1 MKDTVEEVRVLMW
14 PIRTTDI
21 NDQLGELVS
30 NEWWRR
36 LVVRHEEVVEGAS
49 YFVLALS
56 GQTRP
61 LSVDE
66 ILKIH
71 NFQSH

>member
-14 PIRTTDI
+14 PIRTTNID
-21 NDQLGELVS
+21 DQFGEFVS

-36 LVVRHEEVVEGAS
+36 LVVGHEEVVEGAS

-66 ILKIH
+66 VLKRTKC
-71 NFQSH
+71 

>member
-66 ILKIH
+66 VLKRT
-71 NFQSH
+71 QC

>member
-1 MKDTVEEVRVLMW
+1 MW
-14 PIRTTDI
+14 PIRTTNIDY
-21 NDQLGELVS
+21 QLGELVS
-30 NEWWRR
+30 NERWRR

-66 ILKIH
+66 VLKRT
-71 NFQSH
+71 QC